1 MWYVSIGACN
11 PDGEG
16 SGEDTEKENE
26 PRQHPIFSRG
36 IITSARI
43 MIKLWEMHIH
53 NVEQKTRAL
62 LIIKIPRNYKI
73 FIKKEKE

>member
-11 PDGEG
+11 PDGEI
-16 SGEDTEKENE
+16 GEDTEKENE
-26 PRQHPIFSRG
+26 PTQHPIFSRG

-53 NVEQKTRAL
+53 NVEQKQGLCL
-62 LIIKIPRNYKI
+62 L
-73 FIKKEKE
+73 